1 MKLIVNACF
10 LFLCVI
16 YIDGLDQYYNV
27 VWEKHFDVQDTI
39 LGLLGFI
46 FFKSQAAVLAVRL
59 SHQHMAYSSLTFT
72 LQQAYNN
79 KSVTIFKKAPFSPPT

>member
-46 FFKSQAAVLAVRL
+46 FSNLKLQFWQSDFPTSTWPTVV
-59 SHQHMAYSSLTFT
+59 YTFT